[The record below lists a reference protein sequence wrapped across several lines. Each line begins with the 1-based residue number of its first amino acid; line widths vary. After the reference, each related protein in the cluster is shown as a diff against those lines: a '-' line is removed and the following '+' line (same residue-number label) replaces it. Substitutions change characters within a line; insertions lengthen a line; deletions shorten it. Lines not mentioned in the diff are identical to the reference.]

1 MQRNTLPPFGDRLA
15 AFNAL
20 PWPRHDA
27 APRPRADILG
37 DLAVIRAAQ
46 PLYCGDR
53 DRARRLEAEL
63 QHEFARLIDAE
74 FAAALRE
81 DDDG

>member
-1 MQRNTLPPFGDRLA
+1 MHRNTLPPYAARVA

-20 PWPRHDA
+20 PWPRRDA
-27 APRPRADILG
+27 APRPRESILG

-46 PLYCGDR
+46 PLYCNDR

-63 QHEFARLIDAE
+63 QREFSRLIDAE
-74 FAAALRE
+74 FAAALAS
-81 DDDG
+81 